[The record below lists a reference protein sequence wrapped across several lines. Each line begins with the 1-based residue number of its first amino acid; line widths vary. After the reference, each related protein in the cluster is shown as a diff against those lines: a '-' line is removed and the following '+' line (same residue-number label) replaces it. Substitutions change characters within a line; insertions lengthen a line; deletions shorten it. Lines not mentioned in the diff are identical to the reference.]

1 MFLVK
6 SAFWLTVA
14 FLVIKPGFD
23 FQGAAKAASTEAL
36 AIGQQVLVEQILSN
50 DCTTIQCVG
59 GKAAAVALI
68 APFSTP
74 SVGSPMH
81 DSPTNVL
88 APVPRPRLDRTG

>member
-14 FLVIKPGFD
+14 FIAIKPGFD
-23 FQGAAKAASTEAL
+23 FPGAAQAASVEAL
-36 AIGQQVLVEQILSN
+36 AVGQQILVSQIISN
-50 DCTTIQCVG
+50 DCDTIQCVG
-59 GKAAAVALI
+59 GKAAALALI